1 MGVQGYLPPHNFTVR
16 LPKEITV
23 KSKLFIS
30 SLILGIATTSL
41 VAQVEQA
48 NSQVLRPTFHESTS
62 IQGSGRAKAGS
73 LTFLIDVNV
82 LGNSSGIGSGT
93 VQYKGEQDGLQMGIE
108 AKCVKSFLLGS
119 SRTPIVV
126 IAGPVVSG
134 SSQVTGKGKW
144 VFVGIKDSNPD
155 SIRFVDTSRENA
167 LQLCNQPTGSFPASF
182 TSGGV
187 SISH

>member
-1 MGVQGYLPPHNFTVR
+1 M
-16 LPKEITV
+16 
-23 KSKLFIS
+23 KSKFFIS
-30 SLILGIATTSL
+30 SLIVGIATASL

-62 IQGSGRAKAGS
+62 IQGSGRVKAGN
-73 LTFLIDVNV
+73 LTFQVNVNV

-93 VQYKGEQDGLQMGIE
+93 VQYKGLQDGLQMGVE
-108 AKCVKSFLLGS
+108 AQCVKSFLLGN
-119 SRTPIVV
+119 SRTPIVA

-144 VFVGIKDSNPD
+144 VFIGIKNSNPD
-155 SIRFVDTSRENA
+155 SIRFVDTSKEEA
-167 LQLCNQPTGSFPASF
+167 LRLCNKPTDRFPATF
-182 TSGGV
+182 TSGGI